1 MSKMI
6 AVGGSCKL
14 SSGSG
19 INAYVKQ
26 LVDVLLAKGH
36 NVIYIGPHDEHLE
49 SRANL
54 QYFSAG
60 SQDNAVDAV
69 QRILELLR
77 ISEVDL
83 IINNDNAY
91 LQSAAPWVD
100 CVFVAV
106 GHMSKTSVA
115 TLACYNHRW
124 LDYVV
129 TISSDMQKT
138 YVQKFGLDTAKV
150 PIIYN
155 GVNDP
160 HAGRLPDKSTSK
172 SIRIIYAGGNNLNK
186 GARLLLETVKDP
198 RWKDYAVELAWYG
211 HMDSALGDRLA
222 AIPGVT
228 IHGRV
233 GHAEIL
239 AQFSSA
245 DLFLLPSYKEGCPMS
260 MLEAMSYGVIPIAS
274 DGHGA
279 MERLVIHGQEG
290 FICRLDNWV
299 DDFYA
304 CMKVLVEK
312 NALMRL
318 LREGCYA
325 RFSTD
330 FESSQ
335 LVKRL
340 LALSEAPTCERNAKP
355 KQLTILRWHRPL
367 IKGSNR
373 APFIDRV
380 CIKFGIL
387 RKARVISAQ
396 PRS

>member
-6 AVGGSCKL
+6 AVGGSCNL
-14 SSGSG
+14 TSGSG
-19 INAYVKQ
+19 INAYVNQ
-26 LVDVLLAKGH
+26 LVDVLLEMGH
-36 NVIYIGPHDEHLE
+36 RVFYIGPHDEHLQE
-49 SRANL
+49 RGNL
-54 QYFSAG
+54 QYFMAG
-60 SQDNAVDAV
+60 SQDDPVDAV

-77 ISEVDL
+77 TSKVDL
-83 IINNDNAY
+83 VINNDNAY

-100 CVFVAV
+100 CVFVSV

-160 HAGRLPDKSTSK
+160 HAGQLPDKSTSK
-172 SIRIIYAGGNNLNK
+172 PIRIIYAGGNDLNK
-186 GARLLLETVKDP
+186 GARLLLQTVKDP
-198 RWKDYAVELAWYG
+198 RWKNYSVDLAWYG
-211 HMDSALGDRLA
+211 HMDAAYEKALSA
-222 AIPGVT
+222 ISGVK

-233 GHAEIL
+233 GREEIL
-239 AQFSSA
+239 AKLSSS
-245 DLFLLPSYKEGCPMS
+245 DVFLLPSYKEGCPMS

-279 MERLVIHGQEG
+279 MERLIIHGQEG

-299 DDFYA
+299 NDFYA
-304 CMKVLVEK
+304 CLNVLSE
-312 NALMRL
+312 NHTLPQL
-318 LREGCYA
+318 LRKRCYS
-325 RFSTD
+325 RFLAD
-330 FESSQ
+330 FEASRF
-335 LVKRL
+335 VDRL
-340 LALSEAPTCERNAKP
+340 LALSEIPSCERKNKP
-355 KQLTILRWHRPL
+355 RRLAILRWHRPL
-367 IKGSNR
+367 VMGTNK
-373 APFIDRV
+373 APAIDRV

-387 RKARVISAQ
+387 RKAAVISA
-396 PRS
+396 PPSP

>member
-1 MSKMI
+1 MSKTV
-6 AVGGSCKL
+6 AVGGSCML
-14 SSGSG
+14 SQGSG
-19 INAYVKQ
+19 INAYVNQ
-26 LVDVLLAKGH
+26 LVDVLLAMGH
-36 NVIYIGPHDEHLE
+36 NVIYIGPHDKHLE

-60 SQDNAVDAV
+60 SQDDPVGAVR
-69 QRILELLR
+69 RILELLR

-83 IINNDNAY
+83 VINNDNAY

-100 CVFVAV
+100 CVFVSV

-115 TLACYNHRW
+115 TLACYNHQW

-138 YVQKFGLDTAKV
+138 YVRKFGLETAKV

-160 HAGRLPDKSTSK
+160 YAGQLPDKSTSK
-172 SIRIIYAGGNNLNK
+172 PIRIIYAGGNNLNK

-198 RWKDYAVELAWYG
+198 RWGNQSIELAWYG
-211 HMDSALGDRLA
+211 HMDSALESELA
-222 AIPGVT
+222 AISGVT
-228 IHGRV
+228 IYGRV

-239 AQFSSA
+239 VEFSSA
-245 DLFLLPSYKEGCPMS
+245 DIFLLPSYKEGCPMS

-279 MERLVIHGQEG
+279 MERLIIHGQEG

-304 CMKVLVEK
+304 CLKVLLEK

-318 LREGCYA
+318 LRERCYA

-335 LVKRL
+335 FVKRL
-340 LALSEAPTCERNAKP
+340 LSLSEAPTCERNNKP
-355 KQLTILRWHRPL
+355 EQLTILRWHRPL
-367 IKGSNR
+367 IMGGNK

-380 CIKFGIL
+380 CIKFGML
-387 RKARVISAQ
+387 RKARVISA
-396 PRS
+396 PPSR